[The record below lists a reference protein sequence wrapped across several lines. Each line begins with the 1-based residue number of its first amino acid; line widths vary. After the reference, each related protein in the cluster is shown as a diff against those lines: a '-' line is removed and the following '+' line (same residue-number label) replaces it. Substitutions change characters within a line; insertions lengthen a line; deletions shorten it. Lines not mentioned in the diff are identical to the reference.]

1 MQICTDPFI
10 LNGYCEGDIQTSNE
24 TQCTIVGC
32 LRRNI
37 NGGGFRVYRF
47 NTNTCIFSKFL

>member
-1 MQICTDPFI
+1 MQICGDI
-10 LNGYCEGDIQTSNE
+10 SISSGYCEGDIQTSDE

-32 LRRNI
+32 LKRNI